1 MAPQP
6 RYRLRRLF
14 AGTALAV
21 MLFLPLPGALD
32 VFDSGI
38 YLLSEDVTQDE
49 DAYVL
54 ASFGAVDGIIDGDLV
69 IAANSVR
76 ITGTVT
82 GDVLVASNGTV
93 AISGTVEGSVRG
105 VGREIRIEPGGIVG
119 DDLAVAALTTR
130 VQGDVNRD
138 LIVFGGRL
146 DLTGRVGR
154 DVHGRFVKGH
164 IGGEIGRNVDIAT
177 SSLEVGA
184 GAVVGGH
191 LLYRSNRSADA
202 DPEARIVGRFER
214 LSPRPSF
221 FVDFWWTLA
230 TVLGFLAF
238 LFSGILLLWLLPD
251 TSARAVGAILTRPW
265 RTLAFGIGVILVL
278 PLAVLAFAFSLVGV
292 PVAALLAVAYLLG
305 FFFGPIPAVAAVGAR
320 LLRKR
325 GGVFGAFV
333 AGAIVWRLG
342 IAVLKFVAGAL
353 YVAALVW
360 GAGGWAAA
368 VWEGRSHPYP
378 ETAPG
383 STTAST

>member
-1 MAPQP
+1 M
-6 RYRLRRLF
+6 F
-14 AGTALAV
+14 
-21 MLFLPLPGALD
+21 FLPLPGALD
-32 VFDSGI
+32 VFDTDI

-54 ASFGAVDGIIDGDLV
+54 ASQGAVDGIIDGDLV
-69 IAANSVR
+69 IAANSLR

-82 GDVLVASNGTV
+82 GDVLVASSGTV

-105 VGREIRIEPGGIVG
+105 VAREIRIEPDGVVD

-130 VQGDVNRD
+130 VQGNVNRD
-138 LIVFGGRL
+138 LIAFGGRL

-154 DVHGRFVKGH
+154 DVRGRFVKGH
-164 IGGEIGRNVDIAT
+164 IGGEVGRNVDIAT
-177 SSLEVGA
+177 SSLEVGG

-202 DPEARIVGRFER
+202 DPEARIGGRFER

-221 FVDFWWTLA
+221 FVNFWWTLA

-238 LFSGILLLWLLPD
+238 LFSGILLLWLLPS
-251 TSARAVGAILTRPW
+251 TSDRAVRAIRTRPW
-265 RTLAFGIGVILVL
+265 RTLAFGIGVIVVVPLVIL
-278 PLAVLAFAFSLVGV
+278 TFAFSLVGA
-292 PVAALLAVAYLLG
+292 PVALLLAVGYLLG
-305 FFFGPIPAVAAVGAR
+305 FFFGPIPAVAALGGR
-320 LLRKR
+320 LLRDR
-325 GGVFGAFV
+325 GGLFGAFV

-353 YVAALVW
+353 FVAALLW
-360 GAGGWAAA
+360 GVGGWAAA
-368 VWEGRSHPYP
+368 VWDSRSRTYP
-378 ETAPG
+378 EESSG